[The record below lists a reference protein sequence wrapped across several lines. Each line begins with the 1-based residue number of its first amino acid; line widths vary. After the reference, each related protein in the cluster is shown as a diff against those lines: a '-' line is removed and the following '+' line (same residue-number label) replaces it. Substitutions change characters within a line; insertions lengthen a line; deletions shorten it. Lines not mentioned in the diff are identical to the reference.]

1 MPRRT
6 KGQPPRLAKNLV
18 RHSTSAKGDKE
29 EPSLNRDSAVSATL
43 HTPGTLKDQRQCRPD
58 KATQLPTYSN
68 ELTGQ
73 KLGGRLWVHG
83 RPRPRFIHRV
93 SVMGGCPNFENGREF
108 GYPDQQL
115 KQRKALRHK
124 VDHTHFIRDKE
135 KGSQNAK
142 KVFINRRS

>member
-6 KGQPPRLAKNLV
+6 KGQLPRLAKENIM

-29 EPSLNRDSAVSATL
+29 EPYLNRDSAVSVTL

-73 KLGGRLWVHG
+73 KLGERLWVHG
-83 RPRPRFIHRV
+83 RPRPRFTHRV
-93 SVMGGCPNFENGREF
+93 SVMSGCPNFENGREF
-108 GYPDQQL
+108 GYPNQQL
-115 KQRKALRHK
+115 K
-124 VDHTHFIRDKE
+124 TE
-135 KGSQNAK
+135 KSIAT
-142 KVFINRRS
+142 

>member
-1 MPRRT
+1 MPRWT

-73 KLGGRLWVHG
+73 KLGDCGCTADRDHGSYTGSRSWADIPILRMAGSSAIRTNNSNREKHCDIRSTTLISSETRRKEAGIRRKFSLIKRL
-83 RPRPRFIHRV
+83 
-93 SVMGGCPNFENGREF
+93 
-108 GYPDQQL
+108 
-115 KQRKALRHK
+115 
-124 VDHTHFIRDKE
+124 
-135 KGSQNAK
+135 
-142 KVFINRRS
+142 